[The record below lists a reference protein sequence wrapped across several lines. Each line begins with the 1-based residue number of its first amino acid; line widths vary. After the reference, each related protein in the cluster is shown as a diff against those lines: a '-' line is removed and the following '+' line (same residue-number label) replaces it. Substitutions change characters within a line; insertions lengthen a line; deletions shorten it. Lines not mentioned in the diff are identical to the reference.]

1 MESKTHLDFFSFHN
15 KIEDLLS
22 FLSELGKHIVA
33 TCEEQS
39 LYVKDMLQN

>member
-1 MESKTHLDFFSFHN
+1 MMESQTQLNFFSFHN

-22 FLSELGKHIVA
+22 FFSELGKHIVA
-33 TCEEQS
+33 TCEQI